1 MELISALAKL
11 VKDRTKNQ
19 IMEPNLAKSSGND
32 SRHIDK
38 NSEIGRHKIQ
48 NSVTASSP
56 RDNLISSRVDYWLNN
71 ESSSSKA
78 EVTQ

>member
-1 MELISALAKL
+1 
-11 VKDRTKNQ
+11 
-19 IMEPNLAKSSGND
+19 MEPNLAKSNGND

-38 NSEIGRHKIQ
+38 NSEISKHKIQ
-48 NSVTASSP
+48 NSVTASP
-56 RDNLISSRVDYWLNN
+56 ARDNLIPGRVDYWLNN